1 MTKDRPRKKA
11 IRARMAAS
19 GEPYSV
25 AARNLDAAGAQ
36 PGDAAADEILA
47 LAERTLTES
56 SARVA
61 LRSDFE
67 YSRPAAKRNPGP
79 IGRLIGL
86 ASKAVW
92 DFAAGGK
99 EFGHS
104 AGEGFLEP
112 AASRY
117 MIDFGHYA
125 QLCTGGVTFGGLSG
139 RSLETLRPSSRHEG
153 DVLWLIRLAAGA
165 TEAHLEGTETLRG
178 TLCRKY
184 VVRAEAE
191 RAATASGLTA
201 LLTPLGVSSPQPE
214 AVALTVWIDE
224 QHIRQIRFEDR
235 IGHEHGG
242 SGAKI
247 LTLEL
252 WDFGVPV
259 HDLDWLRLPT
269 FRTPS

>member
-1 MTKDRPRKKA
+1 
-11 IRARMAAS
+11 MAAS

-25 AARNLDAAGAQ
+25 AARNLDAAAAQ
-36 PGDAAADEILA
+36 PTDATVAEILA
-47 LAERTLTES
+47 WAERTLADS
-56 SARVA
+56 SARIA

-67 YSRPAAKRNPGP
+67 YSRPETQASPSP

-86 ASKAVW
+86 AGKAVW
-92 DFAAGGK
+92 ELASGGK

-112 AASRY
+112 AATRY

-125 QLCTGGVTFGGLSG
+125 QICKDGMTFGGRSG
-139 RSLETLRPSSRHEG
+139 RSLQTLRPSSRHEG
-153 DVLWLIRLAAGA
+153 DVLWLLRLAAGA
-165 TEAHLEGTETLRG
+165 TEAHPELSETLRG

-184 VVRAEAE
+184 AVRSEAQ
-191 RAATASGLTA
+191 RAAAASGRTA
-201 LLTPLGVSSPQPE
+201 LLTPLGVNSRQPE
-214 AVALTVWIDE
+214 TIALTVWIDE

-235 IGHEHGG
+235 VGRDQGG

-259 HDLDWLRLPT
+259 RELDWSRLPT